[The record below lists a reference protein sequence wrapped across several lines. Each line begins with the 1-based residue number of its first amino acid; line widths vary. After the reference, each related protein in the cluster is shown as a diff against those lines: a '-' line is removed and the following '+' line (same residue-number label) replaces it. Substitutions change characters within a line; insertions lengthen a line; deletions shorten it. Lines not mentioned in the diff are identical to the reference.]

1 MRKLILTVG
10 FVIGMVP
17 LVAAGADVT
26 ATEGR
31 GERLAKTA
39 AWAGACG
46 AVAGWAVPVV
56 TGLHAVGAVG
66 VGTGVGAP
74 LGVVAFAT
82 GAAACGFAAGW
93 DYFEPERKGLGE
105 AIKNEARA
113 TSDRLMRNAETL
125 RKKYWPEVVERFRDV
140 RWP

>member
-1 MRKLILTVG
+1 MRKLIMTVG
-10 FVIGMVP
+10 FVVAMVP
-17 LVAAGADVT
+17 LAAAGADLT
-26 ATEGR
+26 STESVQ
-31 GERLAKTA
+31 ERLAKTA
-39 AWAGACG
+39 TWAGVCG
-46 AVAGWAVPVV
+46 AVTGWAVPVV

-74 LGVVAFAT
+74 MGVVAFAT

-105 AIKNEARA
+105 VIKNEARDA
-113 TSDRLMRNAETL
+113 SDRLMRNAETL
-125 RKKYWPEVVERFRDV
+125 RKKYWPEVAERFRDV

>member
-93 DYFEPERKGLGE
+93 EYFEPERKGFGE
-105 AIKNEARA
+105 VIKNEARA

-125 RKKYWPEVVERFRDV
+125 RKKYWPEVVERFRVV